1 MNTTSQQK
9 RPPGT
14 EPEFF
19 PPGSKVCFLCIKT
32 KEVEQEF
39 RKVFDNLGWHVSVS
53 SDPET
58 ALGKIR
64 VNQYQCAV
72 IEDDAVYRPLFDE
85 IARWN
90 GYTRRQ
96 VNLILLGRR
105 APSLHQ
111 QAAFLLGANFYI
123 NPEDTQLIQ
132 ELVPQ
137 CLDGFD
143 LYYQPWQKA
152 REEQDVH

>member
-1 MNTTSQQK
+1 MNNSEQK

-19 PPGSKVCFLCIKT
+19 PPGSRVCFLCIQT
-32 KEVEQEF
+32 RELEQEF
-39 RKVFDNLGWHVSVS
+39 RKAFDNLGYHVSAS
-53 SDPET
+53 SEPET
-58 ALGKIR
+58 ALGRIR

-72 IEDDAVYRPLFDE
+72 IEYLKDYGPIFDE

-90 GYTRRQ
+90 GHTRRQ
-96 VNLILLGRR
+96 LNLIVLGRK

-123 NPEDTQLIQ
+123 NTADAGLVQ

-137 CLDGFD
+137 CLDGFEI
-143 LYYQPWQKA
+143 YYQPWQKA
-152 REEQDVH
+152 REDHHVH